1 MKIYKYL
8 IFSFILLFFF
18 SCKEEKP
25 TPEVAEKIEVREWK
39 PEDTRSIQGNR
50 AKRGLITKTEKATPG
65 YVLFNPSNSTK
76 TFLIDK
82 EGTVLHTWNG
92 ELMAPLSP
100 YLLENGNLIRME
112 IDPDYPTFAAGGA
125 AGRIREYDWDGNLLW
140 DFELA
145 NEKELLHHD
154 IEVLPNGN
162 ILAIAYE
169 AKSPTEAMAAG
180 MNPEHIAKAGVWPD
194 KIIEIKPTKPS
205 GGEIVW
211 EWHLWDHLVQ
221 DFDPSKKNYGVL
233 ADNPR
238 KININAHVVHD
249 FPPMP
254 EEQVSELKKIGMFP
268 ANFSSDNLASDFTH
282 CNAVSYNPDLDQIAF
297 SFKLYNE
304 FYIIDHS
311 TSTAEAKGSEGG
323 KYGHGGDLLYR
334 WGNPENYGR
343 GDKEDR
349 MLYNQHDAKFIPE
362 GYPGAGDIMVFNND
376 IQNSNN
382 KYPGLIAAMFEAKS
396 PDPQI
401 SIADF
406 GNYSAVYEVAPQT
419 NEDGSYLLPESGPM
433 GPKEPNWSY
442 AAPDKYSFYSAIQS
456 GAHRMK
462 NGNTF
467 ITSGFRG
474 RMFEINPEN
483 EIVWEYWNP
492 FNFQYRLPDGNVAAP
507 YIPFQQ
513 FRATHYDTDYPAFGG
528 KDLTPLAEQPE
539 PFIFEMPPP
548 PVAQDSVH

>member
-1 MKIYKYL
+1 MKIYKSL

-25 TPEVAEKIEVREWK
+25 TPEVAEKIEIREWK

-50 AKRGLITKTEKATPG
+50 AKLGLITKTEKATRG

-100 YLLENGNLIRME
+100 YLLENGNLTRME

-282 CNAVSYNPDLDQIAF
+282 CNAVSYNPDLDQIVF

-343 GDKEDR
+343 GGKEDR

-376 IQNSNN
+376 IPNSNN
-382 KYPGLIAAMFEAKS
+382 KYPGLLAAMLEAKS

-442 AAPDKYSFYSAIQS
+442 AAPDRYSFYSAIQS

-474 RMFEINPEN
+474 RMFEVTPEN

-513 FRATHYDTDYPAFGG
+513 FRATHYGSDYPAFAG
-528 KDLTPLAEQPE
+528 KKLAPVSPQPE
-539 PFIFEMPPP
+539 PFIFKMPPP
-548 PVAQDSVH
+548 PTEQDSVH

>member
-1 MKIYKYL
+1 MKIYKSL

-39 PEDTRSIQGNR
+39 PEDTRSIQCNR

-254 EEQVSELKKIGMFP
+254 EEQVSELKNM
-268 ANFSSDNLASDFTH
+268 L
-282 CNAVSYNPDLDQIAF
+282 
-297 SFKLYNE
+297 
-304 FYIIDHS
+304 
-311 TSTAEAKGSEGG
+311 G
-323 KYGHGGDLLYR
+323 K
-334 WGNPENYGR
+334 
-343 GDKEDR
+343 
-349 MLYNQHDAKFIPE
+349 
-362 GYPGAGDIMVFNND
+362 
-376 IQNSNN
+376 
-382 KYPGLIAAMFEAKS
+382 
-396 PDPQI
+396 
-401 SIADF
+401 
-406 GNYSAVYEVAPQT
+406 T
-419 NEDGSYLLPESGPM
+419 
-433 GPKEPNWSY
+433 
-442 AAPDKYSFYSAIQS
+442 
-456 GAHRMK
+456 
-462 NGNTF
+462 
-467 ITSGFRG
+467 
-474 RMFEINPEN
+474 PEN
-483 EIVWEYWNP
+483 EFKRLVE
-492 FNFQYRLPDGNVAAP
+492 NFSLLYSGSANLNDIFPLTTPQLQAIIETLTQQPLE
-507 YIPFQQ
+507 FQ
-513 FRATHYDTDYPAFGG
+513 
-528 KDLTPLAEQPE
+528 
-539 PFIFEMPPP
+539 
-548 PVAQDSVH
+548 